1 VTRKAV
7 YLLLI
12 LTMLTSAQLVPNALS
27 QPENVKVVSYSYYI
41 DSLGYLTVVGEI
53 ENTGT
58 STISRVIIAGL
69 VTTADGSQLES
80 SAQAW
85 VRNLIPQQKAPFYM
99 EFLSQ
104 NSGIWSGISDIELQ
118 VVMADST
125 TNYLYPDL
133 QVTSNKA
140 IIGTS
145 SEDKGVY
152 WVTGTIQNTGT
163 QVAKNVRVIGTFYNS
178 SGAVVAVGGYTSET
192 VTTQL
197 SPQAKV
203 DFKFGAFDMNQS
215 IVPQESKISTYS
227 LLLQVDEPI
236 LQGTAPP
243 ITPTTPSNP
252 AITNSPESTNNSAP
266 EWAYIVVIAIVIAAI
281 ATTVLKLKKRS
292 SPKASKNKSVKP
304 KKPNRLSRT

>member
-1 VTRKAV
+1 MIRKAV
-7 YLLLI
+7 YLLFL
-12 LTMLTSAQLVPNALS
+12 LTMLLTSAYLVPNALS
-27 QPENVKVVSYSYYI
+27 QPENVKIVSYSYYI
-41 DSLGYLTVVGEI
+41 DSLGYLTVVGEV

-58 STISRVIIAGL
+58 SIINLVVIAGL

-80 SAQAW
+80 STQVW

-99 EFLSQ
+99 EFFSQ
-104 NSGIWSGISDIELQ
+104 DSVTWSEISDLKLQ
-118 VVMADST
+118 VIMAEPT

-133 QVTSNKA
+133 QVTANQA

-152 WVTGTIQNTGT
+152 WVTGTIQNIGT
-163 QVAKNVRVIGTFYNS
+163 EVARNVRVIGTFYNS

-197 SPQAKV
+197 SPQATV

-215 IVPQESKISTYS
+215 IVPQEYKISTYS

-236 LQGTAPP
+236 LQGTAPQ
-243 ITPTTPSNP
+243 ITPTTPPNTT
-252 AITNSPESTNNSAP
+252 ITNPPESTNSAP

-281 ATTVLKLKKRS
+281 AATVLKLKKRS
-292 SPKASKNKSVKP
+292 SPKASKSKTVKQF
-304 KKPNRLSRT
+304 KR